1 MMKYKIEIS
10 ENYLDRESKRMFYN
24 DLSLKG
30 WIEKYCK
37 KNKIELHTSEDDLI
51 LGFKSANQ
59 LYCFTRR
66 GNGIF
71 PYFEFL

>member
-1 MMKYKIEIS
+1 MKYKLEIS

-37 KNKIELHTSEDDLI
+37 KNKIELHISEDDLI